1 MIIIP
6 IYDSLIL
13 PGVAIHFRKDVLAD
27 YNVEVHHV
35 DEEVLFIFSKHPAKR
50 HELKTESFYP
60 IGITGRVDAME
71 EEGSITII
79 AGTRVTLNEVQ
90 VNEDEILATY
100 ELREDLDDVDTEEVN
115 IRFLQL

>member
-1 MIIIP
+1 MIMIP

-60 IGITGRVDAME
+60 IRNPKSEPTETSKKPWKSGKSRFCRIRRKW
-71 EEGSITII
+71 S
-79 AGTRVTLNEVQ
+79 RTLSPMK
-90 VNEDEILATY
+90 T
-100 ELREDLDDVDTEEVN
+100 
-115 IRFLQL
+115 